1 MQDRPLKRL
10 NPPPGSDARQV
21 LDKPLRVF
29 ITGASSGLGAAL
41 ARHYG
46 AAGARLGLAGR
57 RLDGLQE
64 ASAGLDAQLYQA
76 DVRDAAAM
84 QHAAAA
90 FVRDVGVPDIVIAAA
105 GISVGTLTEIAED
118 AAVFRAV
125 MDANVLG
132 LVHTFQP
139 FIAAMPP
146 GGVLCG
152 ISSVAGVRG
161 LPGGSAYSASKAAAT
176 VYLEALRLESK
187 ARGIAV
193 VTVAPGYIDTPMTRV
208 NPYAMPFRMTAQA
221 AAAKVARCIA
231 RRRGYT
237 VIPWQMAWVARM
249 LKWLP
254 VPVYDALFVNAPRKP
269 RNLPT

>member
-1 MQDRPLKRL
+1 MT
-10 NPPPGSDARQV
+10 
-21 LDKPLRVF
+21 KPLRVF

-46 AAGARLGLAGR
+46 AGGARLGLVGR
-57 RLDGLQE
+57 RLDGLR
-64 ASAGLDAQLYQA
+64 ATGAGLDARLYQA

-84 QHAAAA
+84 QAAAAA

-105 GISVGTLTEIAED
+105 GISVGTLTEMAED
-118 AAVFRAV
+118 APVFRAV

-139 FIAAMPP
+139 FLASMPP
-146 GGVLCG
+146 GGVVCG

-161 LPGGSAYSASKAAAT
+161 LPGGGAYSASKAAAT
-176 VYLEALRLESK
+176 VYLEALRLEMK

-208 NPYAMPFRMTAQA
+208 NPYAMPFRMTAEA
-221 AAAKVARCIA
+221 AAAKVARCI
-231 RRRGYT
+231 RRRRAYA
-237 VIPWQMAWVARM
+237 VIPWQMAWVARAM
-249 LKWLP
+249 KWLP
-254 VPVYDALFVNAPRKP
+254 TSLFDLLFEKAPRKP
-269 RNLPT
+269 RGLPT